1 MESFLDIY
9 QINLNKHKEELCGD
23 QVRVIKLPDTTTII
37 LSDGLGSGVKA
48 NILSTMTAEIIATML
63 RESINLREVI
73 DTVIRTLPIDKERR
87 IAYATFSVVTIN
99 HTDYSFQ
106 TINFDNPEPFFVK
119 NGRILRPKV
128 RKEKILGKLISMSG
142 GTLDMG
148 DFIGLISDGVLYAG
162 LGTTM
167 NLGWGWDKIA
177 AYMEDVFKQ
186 RIFAAHSVV
195 NSVMTVTNQLYHHKP
210 GDDATFVGVMRRKRN
225 TLMVFTGPPLD
236 TGYDHL
242 PVERF
247 LNSPGR
253 KVICGGTTANIVASF
268 LNAKVETDLSSMT
281 EEYPAIGRLP
291 GIDLVT
297 EGILTLSGV
306 LEELEKCDGK
316 LEKLQ
321 PAKHGGYLL
330 ARELLIAD
338 AINFLVGQ
346 SVNPVYQNPL
356 LPKNISIRRYLIN
369 RIAEMLTKYHKDVQ
383 IDYY

>member
-9 QINLNKHKEELCGD
+9 QISLNKHKEELCGD
-23 QVRVIKLPDTTTII
+23 QVRVIKRPTSTTII

-63 RESINLREVI
+63 REAIDLREVI

-87 IAYATFSVVTIN
+87 IAYATFSVLIID

-119 NGRILRPKV
+119 NGKV
-128 RKEKILGKLISMSG
+128 QRMEVKKEKILGKMISQSG
-142 GTLDMG
+142 GKLEMG

-167 NLGWGWDKIA
+167 NLGWGWEKIA
-177 AYMEDVFKQ
+177 AYMEDVFTH

-210 GDDATFVGVMRRKRN
+210 GDDATFVGLLRRKRN
-225 TLMVFTGPPLD
+225 TLMIFTGPPLD
-236 TGYDHL
+236 NGFDHV

-247 LNSPGR
+247 LTSDAR

-268 LNAKVETDLSSMT
+268 MKAQVETDLSSMT
-281 EEYPAIGRLP
+281 DIYPAIGRLP
-291 GIDLVT
+291 GINLVT

-306 LEELEKCDGK
+306 LEELEKSGGRP
-316 LEKLQ
+316 EKLT
-321 PAKHGGYLL
+321 PGHNGVYLL
-330 ARELLIAD
+330 THELLAAD
-338 AINFLVGQ
+338 EIIFLVGQ
-346 SVNPVYQNPL
+346 SINPVYQNPL
-356 LPKNISIRRYLIN
+356 LPRNISIRRYLVT
-369 RIAEMLTKYHKDVQ
+369 RIAELLTKYNKDIQ